1 MDCSGPSPRGLRE
14 GWPDGRLG
22 IKSDKLKPISSKK
35 AHQVKDQLEAT
46 KTSTKLLYSDSF

>member
-14 GWPDGRLG
+14 GWPGGRLD
-22 IKSDKLKPISSKK
+22 IKSDKLKTISSKK
-35 AHQVKDQLEAT
+35 AHQVKDRLEAT

>member
-1 MDCSGPSPRGLRE
+1 MDCSGPSQRGLRE
-14 GWPDGRLG
+14 GWPGGRLG

-35 AHQVKDQLEAT
+35 AHQVKDRLAAT